1 MSHLLNLSP
10 VSVHLGCFYLLAL
23 ENLAYLNSGL
33 EISDKILDFT
43 YLGYIARV

>member
-1 MSHLLNLSP
+1 MLNLSP
-10 VSVHLGCFYLLAL
+10 VSVHLGFYLLAL

-43 YLGYIARV
+43 YFGYIARV